1 MTETDYRAL
10 TISSLPSRL
19 KSTDT
24 IVHRLGSNTETWEV
38 TEVGDGNLNLVFV
51 VTSDQGTI
59 VVKQALPYVRLVG
72 DSWPL
77 PLSRAFFEHEALVRQ
92 NERDPGSVPGIYHFD
107 REQAIIAMEMLQPHI
122 ILRKK
127 LIAGEKVQNLAETL
141 GQFCART
148 AFRGSDLSLPTQE
161 KKRDVALFQGNH
173 ALMAITEDLV
183 FTDPFFNAEKNHH
196 TPLLEGLVNELRSDA
211 KLKTEAQRLLCKFTA
226 NAETL
231 LHGDLHTGSVMCT
244 DSETKV
250 IDPEFAFY
258 GPMGFDLGMLIANF
272 LMAYFSQ
279 PAHRKV
285 SDLTD
290 YQEWILETIV
300 SIHRTFEA
308 EFKELWASER
318 SGILYPHSLFEDQG
332 QSSDIALQ
340 LTLDQVWED
349 ALGICGIEM
358 HRRVLSLA
366 HNEDFEAIENIELKA
381 KLESA
386 NLKMGRHIIL
396 QRTNVSDVTSLVE
409 LARRFNDGG

>member
-24 IVHRLGSNTETWEV
+24 IVHLLGGNTETWEV